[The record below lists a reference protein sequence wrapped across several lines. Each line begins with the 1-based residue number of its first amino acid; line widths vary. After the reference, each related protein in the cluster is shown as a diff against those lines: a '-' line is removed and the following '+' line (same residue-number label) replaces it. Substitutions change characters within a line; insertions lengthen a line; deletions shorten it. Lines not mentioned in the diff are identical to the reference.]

1 MWILT
6 SIGFFSVVQKPRDS
20 FLTIRSRVKS
30 DLDRLKKGYM
40 PQLSETTTSGGTDY
54 PYRATISHEEFA
66 RGIAKLIK
74 DIRYTNFKNEV
85 LRKMGSQREQ
95 TYSKVWHT
103 LQELEGLTNET

>member
-1 MWILT
+1 MWIFT
-6 SIGFFSVVQKPRDS
+6 TIGFFSVVQKRGNS
-20 FLTIRSRVKS
+20 FLTVRARVAS
-30 DLDRLKKGYM
+30 DLDRLREKYM
-40 PQLSETTTSGGTDY
+40 PELSKTIKGQGTDY

-85 LRKMGSQREQ
+85 LRKMGNQREQ